1 MKKDEIYQIS
11 KLIDVLYHF
20 KLSTNS
26 LGMITQFLEMSIYKI
41 LMLSCENMLNKKLT
55 KSHW

>member
-20 KLSTNS
+20 KLSNNS

-41 LMLSCENMLNKKLT
+41 LMLSCQNMLNKKLT